1 MHTLLR
7 FLFSALGL
15 LVAAAFVPGVHG
27 GPFLE
32 LVVVAIILGAL
43 NATLGLLLKF
53 IAFLPNFCTFGC
65 LGLLIN
71 GLVFWLAGSLSSALG
86 LHFRVSGFWAGFWG
100 ALVSSAVAG
109 ILGWIFLPKKDKGG
123 RGDEPRKVK
132 VINP

>member
-1 MHTLLR
+1 MTTLLR

-15 LVAAAFVPGVHG
+15 LVAAFFVPGVHG

-65 LGLLIN
+65 LGLFIN
-71 GLVFWLAGSLSSALG
+71 GLVFWAVGGLSHTLG
-86 LHFRVSGFWAGFWG
+86 LHFRVDGFWAGFFG
-100 ALVSSAVAG
+100 ALVSSMVAG
-109 ILGWIFLPKKDKGG
+109 ILGWIFLPKKNDD
-123 RGDEPRKVK
+123 RREPKVK